1 MSHETREELL
11 GYPHQL
17 LCKQQDEILHFT
29 DGPDETYG
37 QSGIEASALIS
48 LKAKFCLS
56 CFVLHFFYIQQ

>member
-29 DGPDETYG
+29 DETYG

-56 CFVLHFFYIQQ
+56 CFGLHFFYIQL

>member
-1 MSHETREELL
+1 MSRETREELL

-29 DGPDETYG
+29 DETYG
-37 QSGIEASALIS
+37 QSGIEASVLIC

-56 CFVLHFFYIQQ
+56 CFGLHFFYIQL